1 MNYLLLDKPENYDT
15 AFIAKKIAV
24 PMSEYYTK
32 RTKPVLLGMFCACLQ
47 LMFKTRRNDT
57 LVCWYDF
64 QAVMCWWLGKF
75 FFMKRKIVCINLLL
89 KQKPTIKNR
98 FATFLY
104 KRALLDS
111 SFKATVTS
119 KEYGEWLNKSL
130 GVSVD
135 YVLLRDVFHEYY
147 IAKSPIKDGGYV
159 FCGGNSERDWNLM
172 YAVAEKLPQVQFV
185 FVMSGATF
193 EHYKDRRLSNVC
205 LYDKMPLN
213 EFMDK
218 IYHSSMVCF
227 PLSTEAPAGLTV
239 MISAAVNGKLIMMT
253 DTPVTRGYINDEFG
267 VLLQNN
273 VEDWTC
279 AIRDCFEKRDEMQ
292 KKAER
297 LSLFL
302 KTECTED
309 KFVSILK
316 GIIDQI

>member
-1 MNYLLLDKPENYDT
+1 
-15 AFIAKKIAV
+15 
-24 PMSEYYTK
+24 
-32 RTKPVLLGMFCACLQ
+32 
-47 LMFKTRRNDT
+47 
-57 LVCWYDF
+57 
-64 QAVMCWWLGKF
+64 
-75 FFMKRKIVCINLLL
+75 MKRKIVCINLLL

-98 FATFLY
+98 FAAFLY

-147 IAKSPIKDGGYV
+147 IAKSPKTDGGYV